1 MNVSKRTLIPA
12 LLLAAGALYA
22 AARPAP
28 GGEDVARGGD
38 PGARAELRRAPSTP
52 GDGTF
57 QVLEEI
63 DRAQT
68 AIEPDPDL
76 ANGFDQITGRPYGVQ
91 WRRQK
96 E

>member
-1 MNVSKRTLIPA
+1 MRIPKRAIIPA

-22 AARPAP
+22 AARPTP
-28 GGEDVARGGD
+28 GGEDIARGGD
-38 PGARAELRRAPSTP
+38 PGTRAELHRTTAAP

-68 AIEPDPDL
+68 VIEPDPDL

-91 WRRQK
+91 LRRQK